1 MSKNVHKFDNL
12 SRKILI
18 MTLKMTVECRVRT
31 QNELLIKLYKKYE
44 NWLPIL
50 NEEGVKIAKTFR
62 KNAIFANF
70 NRFGRSK
77 IR

>member
-12 SRKILI
+12 SQKYLFITI
-18 MTLKMTVECRVRT
+18 ESRVRT

-44 NWLPIL
+44 KLVTHIECRGGQNCQNLP
-50 NEEGVKIAKTFR
+50 KS
-62 KNAIFANF
+62 AIFANF